1 MQNAWGSSEMHIKFC
16 MVDESGSCDKWDPVT
31 TAWCDLRLQIEERP
45 PIWRVAVNILNKQ
58 SWTVEKG
65 WSSSLG
71 VGRSANNSSP

>member
-45 PIWRVAVNILNKQ
+45 PIWRVAGCIVADSREGVFLEL
-58 SWTVEKG
+58 WG
-65 WSSSLG
+65 WM
-71 VGRSANNSSP
+71 RW